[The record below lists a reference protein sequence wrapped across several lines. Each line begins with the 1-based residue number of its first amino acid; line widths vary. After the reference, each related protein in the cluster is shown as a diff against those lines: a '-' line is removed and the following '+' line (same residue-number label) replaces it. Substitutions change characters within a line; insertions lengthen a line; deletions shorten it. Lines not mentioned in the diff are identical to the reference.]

1 MVSQLAFV
9 GFELDVASQLTW
21 LARSERF
28 VVELFSV
35 VQAPPSWLELYSK
48 HWQSMVKVSWVP
60 KHWAW
65 RRFSPLVTGEAGLAF
80 VALEQV

>member
-1 MVSQLAFV
+1 MVSQLAFI

-48 HWQSMVKVSWVP
+48 H
-60 KHWAW
+60 
-65 RRFSPLVTGEAGLAF
+65 
-80 VALEQV
+80 